1 MGTKF
6 LLIVLILIVALF
18 VVFVWGAVKH
28 SNERKNNAGQDPTLS
43 ALNGLLAP
51 FGPKLKTTQLQP
63 ALATF
68 NLQTQ
73 AEYDVQVSEDSD
85 HKFRQA
91 KFVVQPKKACANAV
105 YTPSGNN
112 IPYALK
118 RPQNSDD
125 SQDANE
131 FTFTILEGGGKLT
144 ITRSRSY
151 PIGPCEVQLQ

>member
-28 SNERKNNAGQDPTLS
+28 SNEPKNKAGQDPTLS

-51 FGPKLKTTQLQP
+51 FGPKLKTTQLRP

-91 KFVVQPKKACANAV
+91 KFVVQPKNCANAV

-112 IPYALK
+112 IPSALN
-118 RPQNSDD
+118 PQNSDR